1 MTRNNFGGTKH
12 KKTARK
18 NNNNNSNFGLR
29 KSNDPDELY
38 ARAIKLYGN
47 GMIEVLAQDNIKYLG
62 IIRQKFSG
70 KKKIGNTIN
79 VGTYLL
85 IGKRSFET
93 QIEGRKMKADIL
105 EIYDTK
111 EIRKLEQEEVKVDWK
126 VFYNHILDK
135 NENNDYA
142 FEDDETNRGRQLLN
156 ELEENDEND
165 EKEYQLNILDKSES
179 ESESETEYEYKSQ
192 AIKQDYN
199 LNKNKNNKKGNIILF
214 NNQDDDI
221 NIDDI

>member
-18 NNNNNSNFGLR
+18 NNVNNTNYGLR
-29 KSNDPDELY
+29 KSQDKDELY

-70 KKKIGNTIN
+70 KKKMGNIIN

-85 IGKRSFET
+85 IGRRSFET

-105 EIYDTK
+105 EIYDSK
-111 EIRKLEQEEVKVDWK
+111 EIRKLQKDEVNIDWNI
-126 VFYNHILDK
+126 FYNRILDK
-135 NENNDYA
+135 TEVDNNTIE
-142 FEDDETNRGRQLLN
+142 FEDEETNRGRQLLN
-156 ELEENDEND
+156 ELDSNDEETSDNEHF
-165 EKEYQLNILDKSES
+165 EKVNKS
-179 ESESETEYEYKSQ
+179 
-192 AIKQDYN
+192 
-199 LNKNKNNKKGNIILF
+199 NIISF
-214 NNQDDDI
+214 NNNDI
-221 NIDDI
+221 DIDDI